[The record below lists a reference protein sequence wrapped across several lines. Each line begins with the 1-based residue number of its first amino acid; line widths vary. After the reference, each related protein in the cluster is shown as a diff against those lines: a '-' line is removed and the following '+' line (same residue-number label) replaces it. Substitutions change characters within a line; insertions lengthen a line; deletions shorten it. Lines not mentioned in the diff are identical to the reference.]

1 MPAGTAIDAS
11 SPAAGFGRADLGLL
25 KRPLEFLLADHHRQ
39 RSLCHLLDGLADA
52 AAPDAAIVDT
62 AIGYIEQ
69 DLALHIIDEEED
81 LFPLLRRR
89 ARPEDDVE
97 RVLGLL
103 SREHVEDDRLAGL
116 ILSGLCRS
124 GLGGGAGTPDDL
136 TSECRAALRAFAR
149 RQRRHIAVEN
159 AIVMPLAELRLS
171 AKDRAG
177 LARRM
182 AARRGISLCEGGGH
196 G

>member
-1 MPAGTAIDAS
+1 MPAGTSIDES
-11 SPAAGFGRADLGLL
+11 RPAEGLGRADLSLL

-52 AAPDAAIVDT
+52 AAPDAA
-62 AIGYIEQ
+62 AIGAVISYIEL
-69 DLALHIIDEEED
+69 DLALHVIDEEED
-81 LFPLLRRR
+81 LFPLVRRR

-103 SREHVEDDRLAGL
+103 SREHVEDDRLAEI
-116 ILSGLCRS
+116 ILSGLDRN
-124 GLGGGAGTPDDL
+124 AAAPEL
-136 TSECRAALRAFAR
+136 TSECRTALRAFAR
-149 RQRRHIAVEN
+149 RQRRHLAVEN
-159 AIVMPLAELRLS
+159 AIVMPLAELRLT

-182 AARRGISLCEGGGH
+182 AARRGISLCEVVGH

>member
-1 MPAGTAIDAS
+1 MAAATTIDDG
-11 SPAAGFGRADLGLL
+11 SPAESLGRADLGLL

-52 AAPDAAIVDT
+52 QSPDAAAVDA

-89 ARPEDDVE
+89 ARPEDGVE

-116 ILSGLCRS
+116 ILSGLGRKAAAPELS
-124 GLGGGAGTPDDL
+124 
-136 TSECRAALRAFAR
+136 SECRAALRAFAR

-159 AIVMPLAELRLS
+159 AIVMPLAELRLG

-182 AARRGISLCEGGGH
+182 AARRGISLCEVDCH

>member
-1 MPAGTAIDAS
+1 MPAGTSIDES
-11 SPAAGFGRADLGLL
+11 RPAEGLGRADLSLL
-25 KRPLEFLLADHHRQ
+25 KQPLEFLLADHHRQ

-52 AAPDAAIVDT
+52 AAPDAA
-62 AIGYIEQ
+62 AIDAAVSYIEL
-69 DLALHIIDEEED
+69 DLALHVIDEEED
-81 LFPLLRRR
+81 LFPLVRRR

-103 SREHVEDDRLAGL
+103 SREHVEDDRLAAL
-116 ILSGLCRS
+116 ILSGLAQGRTA
-124 GLGGGAGTPDDL
+124 GALEL
-136 TSECRAALRAFAR
+136 TSECRTALRAFAR
-149 RQRRHIAVEN
+149 RQRRHLAVEN
-159 AIVMPLAELRLS
+159 AIVMPLAELRLT

-182 AARRGISLCEGGGH
+182 AARRGISLCEVVGH